1 MFVPVGFNNKP
12 ATDSIP
18 FLSPFIAP
26 SARALGPILSQLAT
40 SPLRSGVEQW
50 VDILKGVYLFCS
62 PDSCDTIINKILSF
76 ADLSPDTFKQI
87 IPLLDQLTPIYL
99 DVAAGAKE
107 FTPPPEE
114 SRTMIRDGYAVGRN
128 LLLKFANDSIDE
140 TPVLASVLQS
150 SAAKES
156 LELTVKTLP
165 GDHVRPLQQV
175 GTQQMLFF
183 FSEYNV
189 QLLLSSASD

>member
-1 MFVPVGFNNKP
+1 MMLFV
-12 ATDSIP
+12 
-18 FLSPFIAP
+18 
-26 SARALGPILSQLAT
+26 
-40 SPLRSGVEQW
+40 
-50 VDILKGVYLFCS
+50 
-62 PDSCDTIINKILSF
+62 
-76 ADLSPDTFKQI
+76 DLSPDTFKQI

-99 DVAAGAKE
+99 DVAAGTKE

-175 GTQQMLFF
+175 GIQQICVYLNMYKNCFQ
-183 FSEYNV
+183 V
-189 QLLLSSASD
+189 K